1 MIANLLRLPNSGPAP
16 PPGLTGIIYLT
27 CTVCCCR
34 ALDKYLG
41 KTLGLDSSRLVG
53 KSAAW
58 PKDGYEN
65 LTEEE
70 MNRRIEEEI
79 SQMSTEELEAE
90 LKKHEEEFPLSEP
103 LERSQTVQTKR
114 PPIKKDEDGGDEE
127 EEDDDDEDED
137 NVEEEEEEIVTQPEV
152 TRNDRNGASQHH
164 EAKSTVDEATYRA
177 MKASFE
183 SSSFVKPWL
192 DFESSKLK
200 KR

>member
-16 PPGLTGIIYLT
+16 PPGFTGVLYLT

-34 ALDKYLG
+34 LLDKYLG
-41 KTLGLDSSRLVG
+41 KTLGLDSSRLLG

-103 LERSQTVQTKR
+103 LDRSQTVQTKR
-114 PPIKKDEDGGDEE
+114 PPIKKDKDDRDEE
-127 EEDDDDEDED
+127 DEDDDDED
-137 NVEEEEEEIVTQPEV
+137 NVEEEEEEEEIVTLPEE
-152 TRNDRNGASQHH
+152 TRNDRNGASQYH